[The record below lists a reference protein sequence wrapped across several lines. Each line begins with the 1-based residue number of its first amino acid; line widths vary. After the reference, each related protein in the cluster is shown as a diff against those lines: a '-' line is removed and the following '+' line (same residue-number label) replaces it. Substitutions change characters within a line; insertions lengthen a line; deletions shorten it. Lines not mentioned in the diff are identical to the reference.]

1 MEEREKEEK
10 TCLSDKAATEGLDIL
25 VKDFVILK
33 SSSAFIMKAGFLKR
47 SAQFLVRKG
56 KESHFLS

>member
-1 MEEREKEEK
+1 MEERENEEK

-33 SSSAFIMKAGFLKR
+33 SSPSAFIMKAGFLKR
-47 SAQFLVRKG
+47 SAQF
-56 KESHFLS
+56 FFF